1 MKSYSEE
8 QIAEFKKIS
17 ADTENLYSPYAC
29 KNSQAVRRY
38 PSFYDNEALRSQYSV
53 DVDKIIHSPF
63 FNRGSD
69 KTQVFSFFKN
79 DDITRRAAHVQ
90 LVSRIARTIGK
101 ALRLNLDLIEAIA
114 IGHDIGHTP
123 FGHKGEHFLNE
134 LYNKNTG
141 RYFNHNVHSVRV
153 LQILSKC
160 NLTLQTADGILCHCG
175 EKVNDRYAPNTLTDY
190 GEFSELLEK
199 CYTDEKV
206 IGTLHPAT
214 MEGCVVRI
222 SDMIAYLGKDRQDA
236 ARLGMNIEYDESNII
251 GTSNSKI
258 ISNVISDVV
267 ANSMGKPYLSLSA
280 DVFEALKSSQK
291 ENNLKIYQID
301 EVTAQYET
309 VVKPM
314 MEKLYYRFLED
325 IGKKDTNSL
334 IFQGHILHK
343 IYGSAYREHEKDKP
357 LTEADLN
364 NLEKYRLDKPNDI
377 VVDFI
382 ASMTDD
388 YFLEAF
394 RHLFPHD
401 GLNKKVKYIDYFA

>member
-1 MKSYSEE
+1 MKSYSQE

-17 ADTENLYSPYAC
+17 EDLENLYSPYAC
-29 KNSQAVRRY
+29 KNAQAVRRY
-38 PSFYDNEALRSQYSV
+38 KSSRYDNEALRSQYSV

-63 FNRGSD
+63 FNRGND

-123 FGHKGEHFLNE
+123 FGHKGEHFLND
-134 LYNKNTG
+134 LYRANTG

-153 LQILSKC
+153 LQTLSGC
-160 NLTLQTADGILCHCG
+160 NLTLQTVNGILCHCG
-175 EKVNDRYAPNTLTDY
+175 EKVNEKYEPSVLTGFD
-190 GEFSELLEK
+190 EFNALLEK

-214 MEGCVVRI
+214 MEGCVVRV

-236 ARLGMNIEYDESNII
+236 ARLGMNIEYDESVIGKSNSDIIFNII
-251 GTSNSKI
+251 
-258 ISNVISDVV
+258 SDIV
-267 ANSMGKPYLSLSA
+267 ANSMDKPYLSLSA

-291 ENNLKIYQID
+291 ENNLKIYQVD
-301 EVTAQYET
+301 EVTAQYDI

-314 MEKLYYRFLED
+314 MEKLYYRFSEEL
-325 IGKKDTNSL
+325 KRRDTDSL
-334 IFQGHILHK
+334 IFQSHILHR
-343 IYGSAYREHEKDKP
+343 IYGSAYREREKDKSA
-357 LTEADLN
+357 EIDLY
-364 NLEKYRLDKPNDI
+364 NLEKYRLDKPDDI

-394 RHLFPHD
+394 KHLFPD
-401 GLNKKVKYIDYFA
+401 DELNKKVKYIDYFG